1 MGNLTYSKGISWI
14 DDCRIPFVSDEDGY
28 TDEEWKNLY
37 AGDRKESNTNIG
49 NEIKNIVR
57 ELLPKAPQGRFP
69 ANILVSDDM
78 LNDGKIYKSGEVKLH
93 HKRNKTLGEY
103 QGNAYGKFNN
113 INSELNYENYYGD
126 KGTNS
131 RYYDIDKW
139 FEKLLDV

>member
-1 MGNLTYSKGISWI
+1 MWSKAICWI
-14 DDCRIPFVSDEDGY
+14 DDCRIPFVDSDDIKSATPGSLNATGEFSLFGF
-28 TDEEWKNLY
+28 K
-37 AGDRKESNTNIG
+37 SG
-49 NEIKNIVR
+49 NQLNN
-57 ELLPKAPQGRFP
+57 QGRFP

-78 LNDGKIYKSGEVKLH
+78 LNDGLIYKSGKGHPH

-113 INSELNYENYYGD
+113 VNPQINYENYYGD

-139 FEKLLDV
+139 FDKIIE